1 MKKCVIFFVLVCLA
15 LLNGCDKKSE
25 NNEKSEKSVEDTAR
39 NTNVNMQIAADFSR
53 ELVVPNPE
61 ITENDV
67 SIVMRYNPYGA
78 NDDEMEQCY
87 QSCVVDL
94 SFLGFKNKMMVLD
107 FQIGAVTGYTSE
119 HTHVEFDIPDDYSYG
134 SPILQSREINGN
146 CLVLAAKDCVDE
158 NDDNYIIVLDY
169 GNKKSYTVKTS
180 IWNPM
185 DDHMPILQ
193 LCDFTGDGLM
203 DIVISNSLN
212 EKRVNMEVFTFS
224 GNNLKNLYTMLEGK
238 ENTGERILG
247 YLEDG
252 YKVVIKH
259 KPTGLKVKKSL
270 LRNYSKKQLQDDGLL
285 TEDKYPYS
293 HVYDKNGK
301 LKKDLGDRDIQIDL
315 AQNMKICKRGEYDH
329 VISYSRSVTFAK
341 YNHVCQLNVYLKY
354 DIEKDRMDIYK
365 VSVRWDE
372 PEY

>member
-1 MKKCVIFFVLVCLA
+1 M
-15 LLNGCDKKSE
+15 
-25 NNEKSEKSVEDTAR
+25 
-39 NTNVNMQIAADFSR
+39 
-53 ELVVPNPE
+53 
-61 ITENDV
+61 
-67 SIVMRYNPYGA
+67 
-78 NDDEMEQCY
+78 CY

-94 SFLGFKNKMMVLD
+94 SFLGFKNKMMVLA

-119 HTHVEFDIPDDYSYG
+119 HMHVEFDIPNDYLYSYG
-134 SPILQSREINGN
+134 LPILKSREINGN

-169 GNKKSYTVKTS
+169 GNKKSYMVKTS

-212 EKRVNMEVFTFS
+212 EKRVNMEVFTFAE
-224 GNNLKNLYTMLEGK
+224 NNLKNIYTMIEGK
-238 ENTGERILG
+238 ENTEEKILG
-247 YLEDG
+247 YLEDNH
-252 YKVVIKH
+252 KVVIKH
-259 KPTGLKVKKSL
+259 KPTGLKAEKSL
-270 LRNYSKKQLQDDGLL
+270 LKIGYSKKQLQDDGLL

-315 AQNMKICKRGEYDH
+315 GQDMKICKRSEYDH
-329 VISYSRSVTFAK
+329 VIRYSHSVTFAK
-341 YNHVCQLNVYLKY
+341 YNHVCQLYVYLKY
-354 DIEKDRMDIYK
+354 DIEKDRMDIYN
-365 VSVRWDE
+365 VNVRWDQ
-372 PEY
+372 PDY